1 MKRPPRV
8 VIGLERCLQ
17 SPPDIVRGARLGL
30 LCNQAS
36 VDHQFQLADELLA
49 ARLPGQLRALFGPQH
64 GILSEQQDN
73 MIETAHARHPR
84 LPVPVFS
91 LYGEHR
97 KPTRLMLE
105 GLDLLI
111 VDLQDVGCRVY
122 TYVWTLLY
130 CLEACA
136 ARGLPVLV
144 LDRPNPLGGE
154 LIEGPPLDPAFTS
167 FVGLHALPMRHA
179 RTLGELAQQLNRER
193 AIGADV
199 HVLACDGLTPAM
211 TWRDT
216 ARAWIPPSPNLP
228 RIEGVDVYCGQVL
241 LEGTN
246 LSEGRGTT
254 TPFEVCGAPFVD
266 PHRLRDALAEQ
277 ALPGVVFRP
286 VRFEPTFQKWH
297 GQSCGGVFVHVT
309 NRAAFRPYRTTVTLL
324 WLVRKLWPSAFAWRQ
339 PPYEYEAV
347 KLPIDILTGGTSV
360 REAIDGQHDLT
371 RALSM

>member
-1 MKRPPRV
+1 MNPPPRV
-8 VIGLERCLQ
+8 VVGLERCLQ
-17 SPPDIVRGARLGL
+17 SPPDLVRGARFGL

-36 VDHQFQLADELLA
+36 VDHHFQLADELLA

-97 KPTRLMLE
+97 KPTPAMLE

-144 LDRPNPLGGE
+144 LDRPNPVGGE
-154 LIEGPPLDPAFTS
+154 LIEGAPLDPAFTS

-216 ARAWIPPSPNLP
+216 
-228 RIEGVDVYCGQVL
+228 
-241 LEGTN
+241 
-246 LSEGRGTT
+246 GRGKK
-254 TPFEVCGAPFVD
+254 
-266 PHRLRDALAEQ
+266 LR
-277 ALPGVVFRP
+277 R
-286 VRFEPTFQKWH
+286 
-297 GQSCGGVFVHVT
+297 
-309 NRAAFRPYRTTVTLL
+309 
-324 WLVRKLWPSAFAWRQ
+324 
-339 PPYEYEAV
+339 
-347 KLPIDILTGGTSV
+347 I
-360 REAIDGQHDLT
+360 
-371 RALSM
+371 